1 MATSV
6 IQARIETELKENV
19 EEALSS
25 MGLTMSA
32 AINIYFRQIVN
43 QGKIP
48 FDIAV
53 APKTNQKNVEQCES
67 RRDSCGEC
75 KQQ

>member
-53 APKTNQKNVEQCES
+53 APKTNPKNVELCES